1 MGLVSLAWHFLTLCC
16 VVTEGGGEPLQ
27 HEETKRRGVFHSHCE
42 TALLLDC
49 CYVFSS
55 FLAAIS
61 KISLCQKYSRQVSWY
76 GESSRRNLQDP
87 SRREGS
93 GGTGFYLTLTLC
105 GLSKS
110 LHLAADYEEADWPT
124 ETVFRSCCER
134 NTSTLQPPGPGPGP
148 CSAHV
153 SCFESSRPLA
163 SSSPACR
170 V

>member
-61 KISLCQKYSRQVSWY
+61 KISLSQKYSRQVSWY
-76 GESSRRNLQDP
+76 GERAPVGTFRIPL
-87 SRREGS
+87 EG
-93 GGTGFYLTLTLC
+93 
-105 GLSKS
+105 K
-110 LHLAADYEEADWPT
+110 AQEAQG
-124 ETVFRSCCER
+124 
-134 NTSTLQPPGPGPGP
+134 ST
-148 CSAHV
+148 
-153 SCFESSRPLA
+153 
-163 SSSPACR
+163 
-170 V
+170 